1 MDIDVTTIKNP
12 PNIKPPKLT
21 THKKDNEIKSFE
33 HLDHFMPKKWIKNYF
48 KPTKKSVIQN

>member
-48 KPTKKSVIQN
+48 KPTKKSIIQ